1 MWSRMTDALFREMVE
16 AAALSYRRS
25 GRYAWHFAKGKL
37 GGDPVFRFLLRTP
50 VLPSAGRLLD
60 LGCGQGVLMALLR
73 SAAARHAEGAWP
85 ADWPP
90 PPRNLD
96 LQGVELGFRR
106 ARTAQAALG
115 DGATVV
121 RGDIREVPLPRS
133 RAIVILDVLLYL
145 GRDDQARVLARCAEA
160 LEPGGVLVLREAD
173 AGAGVRFSV
182 TRWAERAA
190 CWSRGQWRQ
199 PLLYRPAP
207 EWAALLRGLGFTVA
221 MTPMSSGTP
230 FGNVLFVA
238 RRRADMPGS
247 YPSVG

>member
-1 MWSRMTDALFREMVE
+1 MTDALFRDLVE
-16 AAALSYRRS
+16 AAALPYRES

-73 SAAARHAEGAWP
+73 SAAARHAEGTWP

-96 LQGVELGFRR
+96 LRGVELGARR

-115 DGATVV
+115 DGAAVV
-121 RGDIREVPLPRS
+121 HGDIREVPLPRS
-133 RAIVILDVLLYL
+133 TAIVILDVLLYL

-173 AGAGVRFSV
+173 AGAGIRFGV
-182 TRWAERAA
+182 TRWAERVA

-199 PLLYRPAP
+199 PLVYRPAP
-207 EWAALLRGLGFTVA
+207 EWAALLEGLGFTVA

-230 FGNVLFVA
+230 FGNMLFVA
-238 RRRADMPGS
+238 RREAAMPAN
-247 YPSVG
+247 YPSVD

>member
-1 MWSRMTDALFREMVE
+1 MWSRMTDALFRELVE

-133 RAIVILDVLLYL
+133 TAIVILDVLLYL

-190 CWSRGQWRQ
+190 CMSRGQWRQ

-207 EWAALLRGLGFTVA
+207 EWAALLEGLGFTVA

-238 RRRADMPGS
+238 RRRADMTGN
-247 YPSVG
+247 YPSVD

>member
-1 MWSRMTDALFREMVE
+1 M
-16 AAALSYRRS
+16 
-25 GRYAWHFAKGKL
+25 
-37 GGDPVFRFLLRTP
+37 
-50 VLPSAGRLLD
+50 
-60 LGCGQGVLMALLR
+60 
-73 SAAARHAEGAWP
+73 
-85 ADWPP
+85 
-90 PPRNLD
+90 
-96 LQGVELGFRR
+96 ELGFRR

-133 RAIVILDVLLYL
+133 TAIVILDVLLYL

-207 EWAALLRGLGFTVA
+207 EWAALLGGLGFTVA

>member
-1 MWSRMTDALFREMVE
+1 MWSRMTDALFRELVE

-37 GGDPVFRFLLRTP
+37 GGDPVFRFLLSTS

-121 RGDIREVPLPRS
+121 RDRDADNGQLTRRER
-133 RAIVILDVLLYL
+133 DT
-145 GRDDQARVLARCAEA
+145 GRDACAGCPFADQPQARPSGGDGVAAVLAVEDVELPQRCLQFGALCKMPDRDQACSCRVLPPV
-160 LEPGGVLVLREAD
+160 LGG
-173 AGAGVRFSV
+173 GAYYHGDLQSKR
-182 TRWAERAA
+182 
-190 CWSRGQWRQ
+190 
-199 PLLYRPAP
+199 
-207 EWAALLRGLGFTVA
+207 
-221 MTPMSSGTP
+221 
-230 FGNVLFVA
+230 
-238 RRRADMPGS
+238 
-247 YPSVG
+247 

>member
-1 MWSRMTDALFREMVE
+1 MWFRMTDALFRELVE

-60 LGCGQGVLMALLR
+60 LGCGQGVLMTLLR
-73 SAAARHAEGAWP
+73 SAAARHADGAWP
-85 ADWPP
+85 ADWPA
-90 PPRNLD
+90 PPRNVD
-96 LQGVELGFRR
+96 LQGVELAFRR
-106 ARTAQAALG
+106 VRTAQAALG

-121 RGDIREVPLPRS
+121 HGDIREVPLPRS
-133 RAIVILDVLLYL
+133 TAIVILDVLLYL
-145 GRDDQARVLARCAEA
+145 GRDDQVRVLARCAEA

-173 AGAGVRFSV
+173 AGAGLRFSI
-182 TRWAERAA
+182 TRWAEWIA

-199 PLLYRPAP
+199 PLRYRPAS
-207 EWAALLRGLGFTVA
+207 EWAALLEGLGFTVA
-221 MTPMSSGTP
+221 MTSMSSGTP

-238 RRRADMPGS
+238 RR
-247 YPSVG
+247 